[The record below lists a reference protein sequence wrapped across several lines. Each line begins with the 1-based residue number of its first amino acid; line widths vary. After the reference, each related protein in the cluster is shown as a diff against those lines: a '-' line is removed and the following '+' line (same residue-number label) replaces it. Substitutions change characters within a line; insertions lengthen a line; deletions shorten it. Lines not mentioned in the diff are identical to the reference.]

1 MNRKDYR
8 AAFDA
13 IPFREDFQR
22 RTVQMLRQGA
32 ERPSQKECF
41 VMKKKRVAL
50 IAACLSA
57 LLVVSAAAAALL
69 LSPKDVAQRLGDQ
82 TLAQVFQGEDAVA
95 INETAVVGDYN
106 VTLMGMVSGAGLS
119 DYTAQAPDLVDERT
133 YAVLAMARTDGAA
146 FEGDTVPLTVT
157 PLVEGFAP
165 WQVNAWTLEGG
176 YTWFVEN
183 GVVYYLFECDS
194 VEPFADHTVYLAAY
208 EGWGM
213 APSAE
218 MFSFEDGKIGV
229 RDGQDVSLF
238 TLALDP
244 AKADPAGVAERFPA
258 LPQTDEA
265 VSAPDADAQTGTED
279 DKGWT
284 YQVIQPDGADGDI
297 QLVPIP

>member
-1 MNRKDYR
+1 
-8 AAFDA
+8 
-13 IPFREDFQR
+13 
-22 RTVQMLRQGA
+22 
-32 ERPSQKECF
+32 
-41 VMKKKRVAL
+41 MKKKRVAL

-69 LSPKDVAQRLGDQ
+69 LSPKDVAQRMGDQ
-82 TLAQVFQGEDAVA
+82 TLAQVFESEDAVA
-95 INETAVVGDYN
+95 IDETKTVGDYN

-119 DYTAQAPDLVDERT
+119 DYAAQAPDIAGEQT
-133 YAVLAMARTDGAA
+133 YAVLAMSRTDGTP

-157 PLVEGFAP
+157 PLVDGFAP

-218 MFSFEDGKIGV
+218 MFTFEDGKIAV
-229 RDGQDVSLF
+229 QPGQDVSLF
-238 TLALDP
+238 TLALDS

-258 LPQTDEA
+258 LPQTNEDASE
-265 VSAPDADAQTGTED
+265 PDADAQTGD
-279 DKGWT
+279 DGEGWT
-284 YQVIQPDGADGDI
+284 YQLIQPDGADGDVR
-297 QLVPIP
+297 LVPIP

>member
-22 RTVQMLRQGA
+22 RTVRMLRQGA

-69 LSPKDVAQRLGDQ
+69 LSPKDVAQRVGDQ
-82 TLAQVFQGEDAVA
+82 TLAQVFESEDAVA
-95 INETAVVGDYN
+95 INETATVGDYN

-119 DYTAQAPDLVDERT
+119 DYTAQAPDIVGDRT
-133 YAVLAMARTDGAA
+133 YAVLAMARADGEAIA
-146 FEGDTVPLTVT
+146 EDAGEVPLTVT

-165 WQVNAWTLEGG
+165 WQVNAWTLGGG
-176 YTWFVEN
+176 YTWFTEN
-183 GVVYYLFECDS
+183 GVLYYLFECDS
-194 VEPFADHTVYLAAY
+194 VEPFANHAVYLAAY

-218 MFSFEDGKIGV
+218 LFTFEDGKIGV
-229 RDGQDVSLF
+229 QPGQDVALF
-238 TLALDP
+238 SLALDP

-258 LPQTDEA
+258 LPQADED
-265 VSAPDADAQTGTED
+265 APETDADAQSADGD
-279 DKGWT
+279 WT
-284 YQVIQPDGADGDI
+284 YHIVQSGGADGDI
-297 QLVPIP
+297 QLIPAP

>member
-1 MNRKDYR
+1 
-8 AAFDA
+8 
-13 IPFREDFQR
+13 
-22 RTVQMLRQGA
+22 
-32 ERPSQKECF
+32 
-41 VMKKKRVAL
+41 MKKKRVAL

-57 LLVVSAAAAALL
+57 LLVVSAAAAAIL
-69 LSPKDVAQRLGDQ
+69 LSPKDVAQRVGDQ
-82 TLAQVFQGEDAVA
+82 TLAQVFEGEDAVA
-95 INETAVVGDYN
+95 IDETATVGDYN
-106 VTLMGMVSGAGLS
+106 VTLMGMVSGKGLS
-119 DYTAQAPDLVDERT
+119 DYTSQAPDIVGEQT

-146 FEGDTVPLTVT
+146 ITDESVPLTVT

-176 YTWFVEN
+176 YTWFAEN
-183 GVVYYLFECDS
+183 GVIYYLFECDS

-218 MFSFEDGKIGV
+218 MFTFEDGKIGV
-229 RDGQDVSLF
+229 QDGQDVSLF

-258 LPQTDEA
+258 LPQTVED
-265 VSAPDADAQTGTED
+265 VSEPDADAQAGGEEE
-279 DKGWT
+279 GWT
-284 YQVIQPDGADGDI
+284 YQLIQPDGADGDI